1 MATWKKILH
10 ESSEIAITQIENLDN
25 IDEGHIIIGSAAGQ
39 ADNHLLPHKQ
49 ILMGDGSN
57 HAKTTT
63 LVSDSAGTGDI
74 IVHQV
79 LNGSGITQD
88 AKLKI
93 VADAV
98 ITSKIKDDN
107 VTIAKLAHQNAH
119 GIMVYDD
126 SAADGTGIPTFVTGG
141 AAGEIL
147 KVNSSAN
154 GFEFAAG
161 SSASTVDI
169 SLHDTTRR
177 AVIIG
182 GINDDNS
189 DTGSDSILRKDF
201 PNFSYKEG
209 ETFASAAYKNH
220 TGSTVA
226 PVALEGTADLH
237 VPDIKTNITGT
248 AGTAM
253 RAYVSNDNAATDQEF
268 AVTLASQGADG
279 GQFADSGPSHLVAH
293 KQFTYNPVEG
303 TLTVNNLR
311 VTGTNTIVDTVNL
324 AVQDQTIRVATSNS
338 TSTAQA
344 QNSGIVV
351 NIGDGTPSGTNADET
366 GYEANADNKLPRV
379 LWSNSATTTQG
390 WVMASKGSGGSD
402 ASITSASNEV
412 GIAAMNHSTGNIT
425 QSTLNSL
432 NDHGIGAFYLV
443 DTDATP
449 ELYIQVG

>member
-1 MATWKKILH
+1 MATWKKLLH
-10 ESSEIAITQIENLDN
+10 ESSEIAITQIENLDD

-126 SAADGTGIPTFVTGG
+126 SVVDGTGIPTFVTGG
-141 AAGEIL
+141 TAGQVL
-147 KVNSSAN
+147 KVNSDAD

-161 SSASTVDI
+161 SSASSVDI
-169 SLHDTTRR
+169 SLHDANRR

-182 GINDDNS
+182 GDLDDTS
-189 DTGSDSILRKDF
+189 DTAATIRKDR
-201 PNFSYKEG
+201 PNFSYKAD

-220 TGSTVA
+220 TGSTVP
-226 PVALEGTADLH
+226 PVDLEGTADLH

-268 AVTLASQGADG
+268 AVTLTSQGADA
-279 GQFADSGPSHLVAH
+279 GQFVDSGPSHLVAH
-293 KQFTYNPVEG
+293 KSFTYNPVEG

-324 AVQDQTIRVATSNS
+324 AVQDQTIRVATSND
-338 TSTAQA
+338 TTTAQA

-351 NIGDGTPSGTNADET
+351 NIGDGTPSTSNADET
-366 GYEANADNKLPRV
+366 DYEANADNKLPRV

-402 ASITSASNEV
+402 ASITSASTEV

-425 QSTLNSL
+425 QATLNGVY
-432 NDHGIGAFYLV
+432 NNGIGAFYLV

>member
-1 MATWKKILH
+1 MATWKKLLH
-10 ESSEIAITQIENLDN
+10 EDSEIAITQIENLDN
-25 IDEGHIIIGSAAGQ
+25 IDEGHIIIGSADGQ

-63 LVSDSAGTGDI
+63 LVSDSSGTGDI

-79 LNGSGITQD
+79 LNGSGMTQD

-119 GIMVYDD
+119 GLLVYDD

-141 AAGEIL
+141 TGGQVL
-147 KVNSSAN
+147 KVNSAAN
-154 GFEFAAG
+154 GFEFADG
-161 SSASTVDI
+161 SSASSVDI
-169 SLHDTTRR
+169 SLHDTNRR

-182 GINDDNS
+182 GDLDDTS
-189 DTGSDSILRKDF
+189 DTDGTIRKDY
-201 PNFSYKEG
+201 PNFSYKQG
-209 ETFASAAYKNH
+209 EDFASAAYKNH

-268 AVTLASQGADG
+268 AVTLTSQGADA
-279 GQFADSGPSHLVAH
+279 GQFVDSGPSHLVAH
-293 KQFTYNPVEG
+293 KSFTYNPVEG

-324 AVQDQTIRVATSNS
+324 AVKDQTIRVATSND

-351 NIGDGTPSGTNADET
+351 NIGDGTPSTSNADET
-366 GYEANADNKLPRV
+366 GYEGNTDNKLPRV

-402 ASITSASNEV
+402 ASITSPSNEV

-425 QSTLNSL
+425 QATLNSL